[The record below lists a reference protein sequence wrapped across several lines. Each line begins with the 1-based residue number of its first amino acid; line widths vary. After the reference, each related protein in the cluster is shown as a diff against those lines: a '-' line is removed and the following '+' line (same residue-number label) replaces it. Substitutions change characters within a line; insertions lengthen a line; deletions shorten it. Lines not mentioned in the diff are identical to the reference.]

1 VLISIIVPAHNKL
14 FAKKRWEKEMM
25 TSFLEIALRLGLA
38 VLLGGAIG
46 YQREV
51 SEKPAGLRTHALVS
65 LGSALV
71 MIVSIDLESRLG
83 LPRADVTRIAAG
95 VVTGIG
101 FLGAGAIIRQG
112 NIVRGLTTA
121 ASIWVVSGVGLAAG
135 GGLYDAAVIATLFV
149 LITLIALKYVETAA
163 VQAHRTIQMVAV
175 ENPQQLGFIVSALG
189 NIGVTV
195 KTIEIEELTDQ
206 GSNIMHLELQIPE
219 GCETDRIVSELSS
232 IKGVSNVQWI
242 TRGLS

>member
-1 VLISIIVPAHNKL
+1 MTTPLTEII
-14 FAKKRWEKEMM
+14 
-25 TSFLEIALRLGLA
+25 LRLGLSL
-38 VLLGGAIG
+38 LLGGAIG
-46 YQREV
+46 YQREI

-71 MIVSIDLESRLG
+71 MIVSIDLESKLG

-135 GGLYDAAVIATLFV
+135 GGLYPAATVATFFV

-163 VQAHRTIQMVAV
+163 VQSHRTIQMEAID
-175 ENPQQLGFIVSALG
+175 NPQELGLIVSSLG

-195 KTIEIEELTDQ
+195 KTIEIEELTEE
-206 GSNIMHLELQIPE
+206 GSNIIQLELQLPQ
-219 GCETDRIVSELSS
+219 GCENDQVISALSAV
-232 IKGVSNVQWI
+232 KGVSNIQWV
-242 TRGLS
+242 TRGLV